1 MIRTQFGELDGEGD
15 ILYLSALS
23 AMKMAVR
30 FDYRIKTHLSRTRVE
45 TANDSLGYHEFQ
57 VSIHGSKADSWEPLL
72 DPQVYLIGAGMIPAE
87 TEFFQNHGPLLRFS
101 QKNRSCLDFSNDNY
115 S

>member
-1 MIRTQFGELDGEGD
+1 MSQIQSRELDDERD
-15 ILYLSALS
+15 ILYLSTIV

-30 FDYRIKTHLSRTRVE
+30 FGYRIEAHLSRARVQ

-57 VSIHGSKADSWEPLL
+57 VAVHGSKADSGEPLL

-87 TEFFQNHGPLLRFS
+87 TEFFQNYGPLLRFS
-101 QKNRSCLDFSNDNY
+101 QNN
-115 S
+115 